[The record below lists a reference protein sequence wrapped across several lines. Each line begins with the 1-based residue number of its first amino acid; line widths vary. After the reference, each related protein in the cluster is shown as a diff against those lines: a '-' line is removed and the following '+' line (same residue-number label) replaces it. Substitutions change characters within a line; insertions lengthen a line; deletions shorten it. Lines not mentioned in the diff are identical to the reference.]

1 MHTNRHYELIAG
13 AIRWIAE
20 HRDQQPDLSLLA
32 NEMGVS
38 PHHLQRTF
46 QAWAGVSPKQ
56 FLKSLTRQAALDRLV
71 AGNNVLDAALSV
83 GLSGPGRL
91 HDLLITTDALTPGE
105 IRRRGSGVTLEYG
118 FGQTL
123 FGETL
128 VAWSQR
134 GLSFLGF
141 CEENGAAAARQELQ
155 SAWSNA
161 TFCER
166 PAEAQAR
173 LNEVFRVNRGEPL
186 RLWLRGS
193 PFQLKVWEALLAI
206 PEGALASYGSLARSI
221 GQPAA
226 ARSVG
231 SAVGANPLAWIIPCH
246 RVIRQLGN
254 LGGYRWGAV
263 TKQALIGFEAARNSS
278 SDSVTADSQVY
289 ANV

>member
-1 MHTNRHYELIAG
+1 MHTNRHYELIAD
-13 AIRWIAE
+13 AIRWIAK

-32 NEMGVS
+32 QEMGVS

-46 QAWAGVSPKQ
+46 QTWAGVTPKQ
-56 FLKSLTRQAALDRLV
+56 FLKSLTRQAALERLA
-71 AGNNVLDAALSV
+71 AGNNVLETALAV

-91 HDLLITTDALTPGE
+91 HDLLVTSEALTPGE

-123 FGETL
+123 FGEAL
-128 VAWSQR
+128 VAWSAR

-141 CEENGAAAARQELQ
+141 CEEKGRAVAQQELQ
-155 SAWSNA
+155 STWSNA
-161 TFCER
+161 VFRER
-166 PAEAQAR
+166 PVEAQSR
-173 LNEVFRVNRGEPL
+173 LDEVFRVNRDEPL

-193 PFQLKVWEALLAI
+193 PFQLKVWEALLAV
-206 PEGALASYGSLARSI
+206 PEGALASYGSLANSI

-226 ARSVG
+226 ARAVG

-246 RVIRQLGN
+246 RVIRQLGE

-263 TKQALIGFEAARNSS
+263 TKQALIGFEAGRKTSS
-278 SDSVTADSQVY
+278 GSAAAGQVY
-289 ANV
+289 VNV